1 MQQDTRTRKWPA
13 SLMRA
18 EAAWSP
24 ATPTCVTARKPV
36 HAPWCLVK
44 SAIFASSAPKRTY
57 HCAMP
62 RQNTSPADFPPAIL
76 AQIEQ
81 LAQSIVAQRKSR
93 GETQAQWAS
102 KLGISQPTMARIE
115 RGDPA
120 VAMATYVSC
129 LWQLNPALDLGQ
141 LLPAQ
146 VSQAPVK
153 NASITIA
160 ASAISTKARDPKD
173 SKLQKE
179 VSSKTAA
186 IEQQAQIERN
196 FAAAKAA
203 LDFFKS
209 PLF

>member
-1 MQQDTRTRKWPA
+1 
-13 SLMRA
+13 
-18 EAAWSP
+18 
-24 ATPTCVTARKPV
+24 
-36 HAPWCLVK
+36 
-44 SAIFASSAPKRTY
+44 
-57 HCAMP
+57 MP

-81 LAQSIVAQRKSR
+81 LACSIVAQRKR
-93 GETQAQWAS
+93 LGETQAQWAA

-129 LWQLNPALDLGQ
+129 LWQLNPALDLTR
-141 LLPAQ
+141 LLAPAP
-146 VSQAPVK
+146 QA
-153 NASITIA
+153 AA
-160 ASAISTKARDPKD
+160 ASSSIAVNADGERARSPKSPKSQPD
-173 SKLQKE
+173 LGI
-179 VSSKTAA
+179 KTSATA
-186 IEQQAQIERN
+186 EQQAQIERN

>member
-1 MQQDTRTRKWPA
+1 
-13 SLMRA
+13 
-18 EAAWSP
+18 
-24 ATPTCVTARKPV
+24 
-36 HAPWCLVK
+36 
-44 SAIFASSAPKRTY
+44 
-57 HCAMP
+57 MP

-93 GETQAQWAS
+93 GETQAQWAA

-141 LLPAQ
+141 LLPPAQ
-146 VSQAPVK
+146 MPKPAY
-153 NASITIA
+153 ASDSIA
-160 ASAISTKARDPKD
+160 ADASQKRATATKDIKPE
-173 SKLQKE
+173 Q
-179 VSSKTAA
+179 
-186 IEQQAQIERN
+186 EQQAQIERN

>member
-1 MQQDTRTRKWPA
+1 
-13 SLMRA
+13 
-18 EAAWSP
+18 
-24 ATPTCVTARKPV
+24 
-36 HAPWCLVK
+36 
-44 SAIFASSAPKRTY
+44 
-57 HCAMP
+57 MP

-141 LLPAQ
+141 LLPAR
-146 VSQAPVK
+146 VSQALVK

-160 ASAISTKARDPKD
+160 ASAISTKARDQKD

>member
-1 MQQDTRTRKWPA
+1 
-13 SLMRA
+13 
-18 EAAWSP
+18 
-24 ATPTCVTARKPV
+24 
-36 HAPWCLVK
+36 
-44 SAIFASSAPKRTY
+44 
-57 HCAMP
+57 
-62 RQNTSPADFPPAIL
+62 
-76 AQIEQ
+76 
-81 LAQSIVAQRKSR
+81 
-93 GETQAQWAS
+93 
-102 KLGISQPTMARIE
+102 MARIE

-141 LLPAQ
+141 LLPAKE
-146 VSQAPVK
+146 SQACAP

-160 ASAISTKARDPKD
+160 ASAISTKARSQKD

-179 VSSKTAA
+179 VSSKAAA

-209 PLF
+209 PPF